1 MLGLNLGFIGAG
13 QMARAIGIS
22 LIQKGLVE
30 ASQVT
35 VSSPEASHLEV
46 WKGHGCNATFDNLQ
60 VLQSSQLI
68 MWAVKPQ
75 YFTAALQDT
84 QLQMNGPHK
93 SPLNDKFHVSIMA
106 GVPLDKFSNLL
117 QSHLKVSPVR
127 SARVMPNIAMRVSTG
142 VSVYTMGKEAE
153 KSDESNLNKV
163 LSALGLTYQV
173 PESQINAYC
182 GLFAS
187 GIGFM
192 FPILE
197 AMADGGVRM
206 GIPRDL
212 SLQIS
217 AQTMKGA
224 AELLLNNDAAD
235 PSLNH
240 PGQLKDS
247 VCSPGGTTI
256 EGVAELE
263 QHGVRNAF
271 IKAIQAAT
279 LKGDL
284 LDKNSK

>member
-1 MLGLNLGFIGAG
+1 
-13 QMARAIGIS
+13 
-22 LIQKGLVE
+22 
-30 ASQVT
+30 
-35 VSSPEASHLEV
+35 
-46 WKGHGCNATFDNLQ
+46 
-60 VLQSSQLI
+60 

-75 YFTAALQDT
+75 YFQAALQDT
-84 QLQMNGPHK
+84 QLNSSAQ
-93 SPLNDKFHVSIMA
+93 DKFHVSIMA
-106 GVPLDKFSNLL
+106 GVPLDKFSSMI
-117 QSHLKVSPVR
+117 QSHFKVSPVR

-142 VSVYTMGKEAE
+142 VSVYTMGQDAQKTDKVNLE
-153 KSDESNLNKV
+153 KL
-163 LSALGLTYQV
+163 LYALGLTYQV

-197 AMADGGVRM
+197 AMADGGVKM

-224 AELLLNNDAAD
+224 AELLLNNDASD

-247 VCSPGGTTI
+247 VCSRGEPQSR
-256 EGVAELE
+256 ELLNW
-263 QHGVRNAF
+263 RNTEF
-271 IKAIQAAT
+271 
-279 LKGDL
+279 GML
-284 LDKNSK
+284 LSKPSKLQR

>member
-22 LIQKGLVE
+22 LIQKGLVKP
-30 ASQVT
+30 SQVI
-35 VSSPEASHLEV
+35 VSSPEASHLDV
-46 WKGHGCNATFDNLQ
+46 WKGHGCNATFHNVE

-68 MWAVKPQ
+68 VWAVKPQ
-75 YFTAALQDT
+75 YFQAALQDT
-84 QLQMNGPHK
+84 MAKMNGPQD
-93 SPLNDKFHVSIMA
+93 PVQDKFHVSIMA

-117 QSHLKVSPVR
+117 HSHLKISPVR

-142 VSVYTMGKEAE
+142 VSVYTMGKEAQ
-153 KSDESNLNKV
+153 KSDHTNLNAL
-163 LSALGLTYQV
+163 LSSLGLTYQV
-173 PESQINAYC
+173 AESQINAYC

-197 AMADGGVRM
+197 AMADGGVKM

-263 QHGVRNAF
+263 EHGVRNAF